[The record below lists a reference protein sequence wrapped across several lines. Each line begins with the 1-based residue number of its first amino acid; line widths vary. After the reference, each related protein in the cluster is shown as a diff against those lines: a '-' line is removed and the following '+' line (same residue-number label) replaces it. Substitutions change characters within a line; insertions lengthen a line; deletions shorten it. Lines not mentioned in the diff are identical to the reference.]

1 MRASLVAYML
11 DNRRMHT
18 KCAEKRHKK
27 MSGMEKLFKEALSE
41 QHTDSRAQTRHFTRD
56 FKAQYAEQKRFNH
69 AAGLTAVKTYT
80 ISLSLS
86 LARAR
91 ARSLSLS
98 LSRSLARSL
107 ARSLFFFLAR
117 SLARSLS
124 LSSPPNPPRRPYP
137 LIMSSRA
144 SVRQIQ

>member
-1 MRASLVAYML
+1 
-11 DNRRMHT
+11 
-18 KCAEKRHKK
+18 

-86 LARAR
+86 LSLAR

-107 ARSLFFFLAR
+107 
-117 SLARSLS
+117 S
-124 LSSPPNPPRRPYP
+124 LSSPPNPPLRPFP